1 MANITIL
8 GAGSWGL
15 AMALTLRDNNHN
27 VTVWTK
33 FKEEENELNLRR
45 KSRMLPGVII
55 PEEIVIT
62 TNTDSFDCCDIAV
75 IAVPSFAV
83 RETAKLLKNK
93 KQGFIVNL
101 AKGLEANSLKRL
113 SQVIS
118 EEVSVPICV
127 LSGPSHAEEVSK
139 KVPTSI
145 VAANEDYEICKKVID
160 AFSTSYLRIYSNNDV
175 CGVELGG
182 ALKNI
187 IAVAGGFC
195 DGLELGDNSKA
206 ALITRGLNEIA
217 HLGCAL
223 GAVEN
228 TFAGLSGLGDL
239 IVTCN
244 SRHSRNHRFGELI
257 ARGSEPASALKT
269 VGTVEGYHAVK
280 QALLL
285 AEKHNIEMPIT
296 TLCYKVM
303 YEGLNVND
311 AIKMLLS
318 RPSKDE
324 KDFLWVK
331 K

>member
-1 MANITIL
+1 MANVTIL
-8 GAGSWGL
+8 GSGSWGL
-15 AMALTLRDNNHN
+15 ALALTLLDNNHN

-33 FKEEENELNLRR
+33 FSDEAEELNLNR
-45 KSRMLPGVII
+45 KSRFLPKIYI
-55 PEEIVIT
+55 PEEIEIT
-62 TNTDSFDCCDIAV
+62 TKTDSFDSADIV
-75 IAVPSFAV
+75 VLAVPSFAI
-83 RETAKLLKNK
+83 RETAALLKNK
-93 KQGFIVNL
+93 KTGIIINV
-101 AKGLEANSLKRL
+101 AKGLEAGSLKTL
-113 SQVIS
+113 SQVIK
-118 EEVSVPICV
+118 EETSLPVCV

-145 VAANEDYEICKKVID
+145 VAANENYDICKTVID

-175 CGVELGG
+175 LGVELGG
-182 ALKNI
+182 ALKNV

-217 HLGCAL
+217 TLGCAL
-223 GAVEN
+223 GATEN

-257 ARGSEPASALKT
+257 ARGATPENALKT

-280 QALLL
+280 QAMAL
-285 AEKHNIEMPIT
+285 AKQQNIEMPIT

-303 YEGLNVND
+303 YENLNVQE
-311 AIKMLLS
+311 AMKMLMS

-324 KDFLWVK
+324 HDFLWVK
-331 K
+331 

>member
-8 GAGSWGL
+8 GSGSWGL
-15 AMALTLRDNNHN
+15 GLALTLLDNNHN

-33 FKEEENELNLRR
+33 FPDEAEYLLQNR
-45 KSRMLPGVII
+45 KSRFLPGIYI
-55 PEEIVIT
+55 PQEIEIT
-62 TNTDSFDCCDIAV
+62 TKSDSFNDADIV
-75 IAVPSFAV
+75 VLAVPSFAI
-83 RETAKLLKNK
+83 RETAALLKNK
-93 KQGFIVNL
+93 KTGIIINV
-101 AKGLEANSLKRL
+101 AKGLEAGSLKTL
-113 SQVIS
+113 SQVIK
-118 EEVSVPICV
+118 EETSLPVCV

-145 VAANEDYEICKKVID
+145 VAANENYDICKTVIET
-160 AFSTSYLRIYSNNDV
+160 FSTSYLRIYSNNDV
-175 CGVELGG
+175 LGVELGG
-182 ALKNI
+182 ALKNV

-217 HLGCAL
+217 SLGCAL
-223 GAVEN
+223 GATEN

-257 ARGSEPASALKT
+257 ARGATPENALKT

-280 QALLL
+280 QAMAL
-285 AEKHNIEMPIT
+285 ADKMNIEMPIT
-296 TLCYKVM
+296 TLCYKVI
-303 YEGLNVND
+303 YENLNVQE
-311 AIKMLLS
+311 AMKMLMS

-324 KDFLWVK
+324 HDFLWVK
-331 K
+331 